1 MFSELPYSSSIKSDG
16 LRRNSKR
23 IKSYKCSSN
32 NRLFLNNKN
41 VNEEYFN
48 MKSMDITSRLGQ
60 FAWRQIIP
68 STIILPVIFR

>member
-1 MFSELPYSSSIKSDG
+1 MFSELTYSSSIKSDG
-16 LRRNSKR
+16 LKRNSKR
-23 IKSYKCSSN
+23 IKSCKCSSN